1 MTRTPTRTPAPSKG
15 QSAPKIPFEEAL
27 KKLEETVESLED
39 GEIALEDA
47 LKLYE
52 EGVRLARLCTKKLDE
67 AERKIEILSRDTEG
81 KVTAR
86 PFEEGAEEGE

>member
-1 MTRTPTRTPAPSKG
+1 MARTPVSSKSQSG
-15 QSAPKIPFEEAL
+15 QKIRFEDAL
-27 KKLEETVESLED
+27 KKLEETVEALED
-39 GEIALEDA
+39 GEVALEDA

-67 AERKIEILSRDTEG
+67 AERKIEILSRDSEG

-86 PFEEGAEEGE
+86 PFEEDVEAPD